1 MNAEITAAWM
11 PGFESMFKA
20 DAQLVAEEIVS
31 IGEKATPIQ
40 ILDKARNPE
49 TELHKCFEWDDS
61 IAAEKYRLSQARK
74 VVCNL
79 VIRETVKEESP
90 PIRFF
95 YQPKNGSGYHTTQII
110 YKDPDKYQ
118 ALLAS
123 VLRELVSIRNKHS
136 NLAELDGV
144 FAAIDE
150 AVQGKAS

>member
-1 MNAEITAAWM
+1 MEINITAGWK
-11 PGFESMFKA
+11 PGFETMFKA

-31 IGEKATPIQ
+31 IGDKSTPYQ
-40 ILDKARNPE
+40 ILEKARNPA

-79 VIRETVKEESP
+79 VIRETIKEEKP

-95 YQPKNGSGYHTTQII
+95 YQPKNGGGYQTTQII

-144 FAAIDE
+144 FSAIDE
-150 AVQGKAS
+150 AVRGKAS

>member
-1 MNAEITAAWM
+1 M
-11 PGFESMFKA
+11 
-20 DAQLVAEEIVS
+20 
-31 IGEKATPIQ
+31 
-40 ILDKARNPE
+40 
-49 TELHKCFEWDDS
+49 HKCFEWDDS

-79 VIRETVKEESP
+79 VIRETIKEEKP

-95 YQPKNGSGYHTTQII
+95 YQPKNGSGYQTTQII

-144 FAAIDE
+144 FSAIDE
-150 AVQGKAS
+150 AVRGKAS